1 MVEFSEIVKH
11 QLTTTG
17 LRKLTKFIRKEFPA
31 KGQPHSQQM
40 KKYEALKKLSDN
52 DLSSGIARMVR
63 IESSFDHS
71 KFAAIFVLIIG
82 SLLGAVK
89 FMLID
94 NPQPLGGEVYFT
106 FTMFAASL
114 LLIAV
119 VLDKRDM
126 TTASYFKELLEQAK
140 ADKGNEKELPSSMT
154 QSSNRI
160 EAKIQTGWLFGKK
173 DNFKQAKDLDKVF
186 LNWSDVE
193 IISYITSYF
202 GYWTEKNK
210 KAELQRIRGLNL
222 DTIILGIARMKEIE
236 ESNDNSKI
244 IPGFSAGLVLIATQ
258 ASISYRYMKSP
269 LWGSIGG
276 VLLAFIFYIFVL
288 KGIQHGRNLRS
299 RAVKYRSLLEQ
310 VKSEMEKAS

>member
-1 MVEFSEIVKH
+1 
-11 QLTTTG
+11 
-17 LRKLTKFIRKEFPA
+17 FIRKEFPA
-31 KGQPHSQQM
+31 KGQPHSEQM
-40 KKYEALKKLSDN
+40 KKYEALKKLSHN
-52 DLSSGIARMVR
+52 DLSFGIARMVR

-71 KFAAIFVLIIG
+71 KFAGLFVLIIG
-82 SLLGAVK
+82 SLLGAFK

-94 NPQPLGGEVYFT
+94 NPLPLGGEVYFT
-106 FTMFAASL
+106 FTVFAVSL
-114 LLIAV
+114 IFIGV
-119 VLDKRDM
+119 GLDKRDM
-126 TTASYFKELLEQAK
+126 TTANYFKELLEQAK
-140 ADKGNEKELPSSMT
+140 ADKGNEKEHPSSMT

-160 EAKIQTGWLFGKK
+160 EVKIQTGWLFWKK

>member
-1 MVEFSEIVKH
+1 MEFSEIVKH

-31 KGQPHSQQM
+31 KGQPHSEQM
-40 KKYEALKKLSDN
+40 KKYEALKKLSHN
-52 DLSSGIARMVR
+52 DLSFGIARMVR

-71 KFAAIFVLIIG
+71 KFAGLFVLIIG
-82 SLLGAVK
+82 SLLGAFK

-94 NPQPLGGEVYFT
+94 NPLPLGGEVYFT
-106 FTMFAASL
+106 FTVFAVSL
-114 LLIAV
+114 IFIGV
-119 VLDKRDM
+119 GLDKRDM
-126 TTASYFKELLEQAK
+126 TTANYFKELLEQAK
-140 ADKGNEKELPSSMT
+140 ADKGNEKEHPSSMT

-160 EAKIQTGWLFGKK
+160 EVKIQTGWLFWKK

>member
-1 MVEFSEIVKH
+1 
-11 QLTTTG
+11 
-17 LRKLTKFIRKEFPA
+17 
-31 KGQPHSQQM
+31 M
-40 KKYEALKKLSDN
+40 KKYEALKKLSHN
-52 DLSSGIARMVR
+52 DLSFGIARMVR

-71 KFAAIFVLIIG
+71 KFAGLFVLIIG
-82 SLLGAVK
+82 SLLGAFK

-94 NPQPLGGEVYFT
+94 NPLPLGGEVYFT
-106 FTMFAASL
+106 FTVFAVSL
-114 LLIAV
+114 IFIGV
-119 VLDKRDM
+119 GLDKRDM
-126 TTASYFKELLEQAK
+126 TTANYFKELLEQAK
-140 ADKGNEKELPSSMT
+140 ADKGNEKEHPSSMT

-160 EAKIQTGWLFGKK
+160 EVKIQTGWLFWKK

>member
-1 MVEFSEIVKH
+1 MEFSEIVKH

-31 KGQPHSQQM
+31 KGQPHSEQM
-40 KKYEALKKLSDN
+40 KKYEALKKLSHN
-52 DLSSGIARMVR
+52 DLSFGIARMVR

-71 KFAAIFVLIIG
+71 KFAGLFVLIIG
-82 SLLGAVK
+82 SLLGAFK

-94 NPQPLGGEVYFT
+94 NPLPLGGEVYFT
-106 FTMFAASL
+106 FTVFAVSL
-114 LLIAV
+114 IFIGV
-119 VLDKRDM
+119 GLDKRDM
-126 TTASYFKELLEQAK
+126 TTANYFKELLEQAK
-140 ADKGNEKELPSSMT
+140 ADKGNGKEHPSSMT

-160 EAKIQTGWLFGKK
+160 EVKIQTGWLFWKK